1 MWETAISCL
10 ISAIKKNKKKTDRT
24 DSIHV
29 AKIDEAKIREI
40 NDY

>member
-1 MWETAISCL
+1 MFNL
-10 ISAIKKNKKKTDRT
+10 GDKKEQKKQTDRT